1 MPTTKVLAPISQ
13 FRGAD
18 RLLDHIRSALQSSQF
33 TDVRLA
39 VAYAK
44 SGPLE
49 RLQPHFAAWKSKA
62 AGRTAKI
69 VLGIDQKG
77 TSVQAL
83 TLALS
88 MFDQVYVTNTASSST
103 FHPKMYLFH
112 GATIGRAIIGSH
124 NLTVGGTETNLEA
137 GVEIDYSLPA
147 ETGDFSPFL
156 TAWDDVIAAPITKI
170 LTTPFLQQLNDLGLL
185 LDESAAVSAGA
196 AKKAAVK
203 SAGVAYPFPLVYP
216 APPSALPKT
225 APSLSGASPTAK
237 ATPAKSQAALLGA
250 VAASLGMPLPAPTAP
265 GGSAQF
271 TPTALVIQIA
281 PHHNGEVF
289 LSKIAV
295 NQNPSFFGFP
305 FAGRTTKKSGAPG
318 YPQRLPDPV
327 VDITV
332 YDAAGNVL
340 LVKSAYG
347 LNTVF
352 YETKGEIR
360 ITVSPDIRE
369 AIQPYSILHMQ
380 PGVGAVDYT
389 MDIYN
394 PGSPRYN
401 ALLAS
406 CNQTMPSGGAGVA
419 RKMGWL

>member
-1 MPTTKVLAPISQ
+1 MLYYTVLVNAPQ
-13 FRGAD
+13 
-18 RLLDHIRSALQSSQF
+18 LWQSSHSPEH
-33 TDVRLA
+33 TSLAELILRLRD
-39 VAYAK
+39 K
-44 SGPLE
+44 SGLC
-49 RLQPHFAAWKSKA
+49 F
-62 AGRTAKI
+62 
-69 VLGIDQKG
+69 
-77 TSVQAL
+77 
-83 TLALS
+83 
-88 MFDQVYVTNTASSST
+88 
-103 FHPKMYLFH
+103 
-112 GATIGRAIIGSH
+112 
-124 NLTVGGTETNLEA
+124 
-137 GVEIDYSLPA
+137 
-147 ETGDFSPFL
+147 
-156 TAWDDVIAAPITKI
+156 
-170 LTTPFLQQLNDLGLL
+170 
-185 LDESAAVSAGA
+185 
-196 AKKAAVK
+196 
-203 SAGVAYPFPLVYP
+203 
-216 APPSALPKT
+216 
-225 APSLSGASPTAK
+225 
-237 ATPAKSQAALLGA
+237 
-250 VAASLGMPLPAPTAP
+250 GMPLPAPTAP
-265 GGSAQF
+265 GGSAPF

-332 YDAAGNVL
+332 YDAGGNVS

-360 ITVSPDIRE
+360 ITISPDIRE

-406 CNQTMPSGGAGVA
+406 CKPIVGDGRIPQQPKGYKLKNGSASKLVSLPMRGPPGKRITPVGKNSITVE
-419 RKMGWL
+419 